1 MKYIIFVWLNQNTE
15 IMNTTIFTAEIDS
28 AEMPKISAILK
39 ELKGKFIKIEE
50 KEFSIEE
57 FISEKQNQEI
67 TEFSKSINK
76 KGAKKW
82 FDKKN
87 IAV

>member
-1 MKYIIFVWLNQNTE
+1 
-15 IMNTTIFTAEIDS
+15 MNTTIISAEINSLDVPLF
-28 AEMPKISAILK
+28 ERLLK
-39 ELKGKFIKIEE
+39 QFKAKSIKIEE

>member
-1 MKYIIFVWLNQNTE
+1 
-15 IMNTTIFTAEIDS
+15 MNTTIICAEINSLDVPLF
-28 AEMPKISAILK
+28 ERLLK
-39 ELKGKFIKIEE
+39 QFKAKSIKIEE
-50 KEFSIEE
+50 KDPTKISIEE